1 MARIAWTHEALIELH
16 LIRLYIEQF
25 DTAAAERMANRLDA
39 AANGLRDFPNRGRPS
54 TNGLRELP
62 AVPPYLIRY
71 RVEGEVVFI
80 TEIIHSAR
88 ERD

>member
-1 MARIAWTHEALIELH
+1 MARIAWTHEALIELN

-25 DTAAAERMANRLDA
+25 DPAAAERMAHKLDA
-39 AANGLRDFPNRGRPS
+39 AASGLQDFPNRGRPLA
-54 TNGLRELP
+54 NGQRELP

-71 RVEGEVVFI
+71 RVDGDWVFI
-80 TEIIHSAR
+80 TEIVHSAS